1 MFGYIK
7 PYAPELK
14 VREDACYRGVYCGLC
29 RAMGRCTGCL
39 SRLTLSYDFAYLAL
53 IRMAATGETPQF
65 KSRRCLAHPMRL
77 RSVAE
82 PNEALNY
89 CARSAALLGY
99 HKLQDDIDDESGWHR
114 TRARLA
120 LPALAAMRRRAV
132 KTEGIEA
139 LDGEIADALDALHGL
154 EAGNVPSVDQPADA
168 FGTLMRALA
177 AHGLSGTEARVAG
190 ELGWHL
196 GRWLYVLD
204 ALDDY
209 ADDCRLGRYN
219 PFAAARGSEPMTAA
233 IRTEYA
239 HALTAELMGVEA
251 AMDLLDLDRCPDI
264 GGILRNVLYLG
275 MPRAA
280 QAVLFPEEGRDAGGG
295 PDAGHTPASI

>member
-1 MFGYIK
+1 MFGYIR
-7 PYAPELK
+7 PHTPELK
-14 VREDACYRGVYCGLC
+14 VREDTYYRGIYCGLC

-39 SRLTLSYDFAYLAL
+39 SRLTLSYDFTCLAL
-53 IRMAATGETPQF
+53 IRLAATGEPITF
-65 KSRRCLAHPMRL
+65 TARRCLAHPMTR

-82 PNEALNY
+82 PNEALDY

-99 HKLQDDIDDESGWHR
+99 HKLRDDIDDEQGWHR

-120 LPALAAMRRRAV
+120 LPALASMRRRADREPGM
-132 KTEGIEA
+132 TI
-139 LDGEIADALDALHGL
+139 LDGEIGDALDALHAL
-154 EAGNVPSVDQPADA
+154 EQANTPSVDQPADA

-177 AHGLSGTEARVAG
+177 SHGLSGTEARVAG
-190 ELGWHL
+190 ELGHHL

-219 PFAAARGSEPMTAA
+219 SIAAARNGAPLDDTA
-233 IRTEYA
+233 RQSYTD
-239 HALTAELMGVEA
+239 ALTAELMGVEA
-251 AMDLLDLDRCPDI
+251 ALDLFPLDANPDNA
-264 GGILRNVLYLG
+264 GTLRNILYLG

-280 QAVLFPEEGRDAGGG
+280 QKVLLPEDNR
-295 PDAGHTPASI
+295 SR

>member
-14 VREDACYRGVYCGLC
+14 VREDACYRGIYCGLC

-53 IRMAATGETPQF
+53 IRMTATGETPRF
-65 KSRRCLAHPMRL
+65 KSRRCAAHPMRL

-82 PNEALNY
+82 PNEALDY
-89 CARSAALLGY
+89 CARSAALLSY
-99 HKLQDDIDDESGWHR
+99 HKLRDDIDDERGWRR

-120 LPALAAMRRRAV
+120 LPTLAAMRSRAE
-132 KTEGIEA
+132 KIDGMAA
-139 LDGEIADALDALHGL
+139 LDNEIAGALDTLHTL
-154 EAGNVPSVDQPADA
+154 EAENIPSVDQPADA
-168 FGTLMRALA
+168 FGALMRALA
-177 AHGLSGTEARVAG
+177 AHELRGTEARVAG
-190 ELGWHL
+190 DLGFHL

-209 ADDCRLGRYN
+209 VDDCRLGRFN
-219 PFAAARGSEPMTAA
+219 PFAAARGNAPMTAA

-251 AMDLLDLDRCPDI
+251 AMDLLDLDRCPDL

-280 QAVLFPEEGRDAGGG
+280 QAVLFPEAQPPEEQHA
-295 PDAGHTPASI
+295 PPA